1 MEAIEAKDK
10 GLVVEGEEEEE
21 EEEIEAENETAEEE
35 VKDLSTQPESDKA
48 KVVEGEDEEEEE
60 KETETEDGK
69 KGQENYEPKHSPE
82 ATDSAPPT
90 SGERGRPEIQMIL
103 AVLTHPIVPDEG
115 LLSSAFASALLG
127 RVKRADRLARAES
140 DGELITIHSVWG
152 TSL

>member
-1 MEAIEAKDK
+1 MEAKDK

-21 EEEIEAENETAEEE
+21 EEEIEVENETAEEE
-35 VKDLSTQPESDKA
+35 VKKDLSAQTESDKA

-60 KETETEDGK
+60 KETETEEDGK
-69 KGQENYEPKHSPE
+69 KGQENHEPKHSIE
-82 ATDSAPPT
+82 ATDSTPPT
-90 SGERGRPEIQMIL
+90 SGERGRPEFQMIL
-103 AVLTHPIVPDEG
+103 AVLTHPKVPDEG
-115 LLSSAFASALLG
+115 LLSSAFASALLV